1 MGGCSIYQPVDKW
14 TRTMICGKWLCS
26 TRRTAQMAKFKRMV
40 RTGEVSTE
48 QPSLNYLIIAGTNP
62 VPVLDATSTAPVA
75 GSHRRHRQQVGR

>member
-1 MGGCSIYQPVDKW
+1 
-14 TRTMICGKWLCS
+14 
-26 TRRTAQMAKFKRMV
+26 MAKFKRMV

-75 GSHRRHRQQVGR
+75 GSHRRHRHQVGR